1 MNRPLISHSQLLA
14 KLTQKSGTKKQPP
27 FIVGVRGY
35 YKDDMGKRGANDRGI
50 YDDAIFVVLG
60 SVMFAF
66 NANTDPSRYGMNN
79 KIGKG
84 LANLEAGEYM
94 YKIGIHGLN
103 KEKSK
108 QYEALVQQSKV
119 EVKRDVSGKEEQG
132 FFGINIHK
140 GSLNSTSSEG
150 CQTIYPTQWDEFMTI
165 VKTYF
170 PSGKDIPYILI
181 EN

>member
-1 MNRPLISHSQLLA
+1 MIKRPNATRAQILD
-14 KLTQKSGTKKQPP
+14 KLNGKKCIPC
-27 FIVGVRGY
+27 IVGVRGY
-35 YKDDMGKRGANDRGI
+35 YKDELGRKGYNDRGI
-50 YDDAIFVVLG
+50 YDDAIFVIEENL
-60 SVMFAF
+60 MFGF

-84 LANLEAGEYM
+84 LANLKAGEYQ
-94 YKIGIHGLN
+94 YKVGIHGMS

-108 QYEALVQQSKV
+108 QYEALIQEEKV
-119 EVKRDVSGKEEQG
+119 SVKRDVTNQEETG

-140 GSLNSTSSEG
+140 GALNSTSSEG
-150 CQTIYPTQWDEFMTI
+150 CQTIYPEQWNEFMQV
-165 VKTYF
+165 VKAAF